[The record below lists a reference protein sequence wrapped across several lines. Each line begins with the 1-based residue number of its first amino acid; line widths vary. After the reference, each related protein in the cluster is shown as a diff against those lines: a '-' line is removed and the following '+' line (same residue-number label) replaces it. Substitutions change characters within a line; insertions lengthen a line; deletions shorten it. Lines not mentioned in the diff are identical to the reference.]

1 MPKKVAIL
9 QSNYIPWKGYFDLIN
24 SVDEFIVYD
33 EMQYTVDDWRNR
45 NKVKTKQGVQWISIP
60 VSKKGRLN
68 LKINE
73 VKIADSRWSKKHW
86 TTLSNTYA
94 RSEHFKDYADLFE
107 DIYLHKANT
116 LESLSDI
123 NFLFMTEINRILGIS
138 THMRQSTEFELGE
151 GKSERLLNLCKQ
163 TDAEIYLSGPAA
175 SDYLDEEIFNHEGI
189 DIQWMNYSNYP
200 QYNQPHGAFEH
211 GVTIL
216 DLLFNVGDEA
226 TRYMKSF
233 GIQ

>member
-24 SVDEFIVYD
+24 SVDEFIIYD

-45 NKVKTKQGVQWISIP
+45 NKVKTKQGVQWMSIP

-73 VKIADSRWSKKHW
+73 VKVADSRWPKKHW

-94 RSEHFKDYADLFE
+94 RSEHFKDYADFFE
-107 DIYLHKANT
+107 NIYLHKANT

-123 NFLFMTEINRILGIS
+123 NYLFITEINRILGIP
-138 THMRQSTEFELGE
+138 TRIRQSTEFELGE
-151 GKSERLLNLCKQ
+151 GKTERLLNICKQ
-163 TDAEIYLSGPAA
+163 TKADIYLSGPAA
-175 SDYLDEEIFNHEGI
+175 SNYLDKSIFQQEGI
-189 DIQWMNYSNYP
+189 NIEWMNYEHYP
-200 QYNQPHGAFEH
+200 EYKQLHEPFEH

-216 DLLFNVGDEA
+216 DLLFNEGPNSKK
-226 TRYMKSF
+226 YMRSF
-233 GIQ
+233 NHE